1 MDAGSVSAP
10 RGPIP
15 PKGADVREW
24 ERKQRLKEYRI
35 AARREKRNRK
45 SDEKKQRK
53 LNATILRR
61 MTRNPTKYNKNAARN
76 RLRAIELERRKIRGN
91 AVRMVQRVAA
101 VHDPSGKTFNVEPV
115 TTLGNGCVITLTA
128 LERRKEKER
137 KKEEEAAAKDNGE
150 SAPQPE
156 PAPEPAPP
164 TVNTLADDPGR
175 NPHYVNPERLRQLVD
190 AKIHKPRQ
198 QGLSKT
204 QQKKKEQHT
213 PRPPPTKP
221 TIPDGVELPDDEDEP
236 WLDLWDLPDEDLER
250 RVTRAKR
257 RAAQERKNLRIKQK
271 QGKTERRAARDE
283 KRRVYREL
291 KQSWKVIREE
301 ERRRRKFL
309 TSMEDQEGKRLA
321 VEVNKKQ
328 REDAMKCSAELGFTL
343 DNVEGV
349 AEIQPL
355 SRGTLKHFDVD
366 WEKLEFVGDTS
377 SGIKIA
383 NQNAILQK
391 ATQPTPSKSKGKRVN
406 LGAIASE
413 ARTQSILKSSNYGR
427 SKDMSSDF
435 VKFGTGANSE
445 QIACEAANLNHK
457 TRRKLRRVLENVQ
470 IKKEM
475 LVREKAIEH
484 CKANDIPV
492 PPELLTKEK
501 PINERG
507 ARCLPNGQLE
517 TSKQERVRSR
527 VELAEFNKMAKV
539 LRKQA
544 KAMSIESGIRVY
556 LELMGMIPSRDG
568 GEDGEP
574 STADGA
580 GRHEAD
586 EGRPMTAAEFLASW
600 TVEGLGEEASRVER
614 EYGMEDEDFRRGGGS
629 DDDDDADG
637 MFEMSGG
644 VQAPK
649 KEKKESSGKKGTK
662 RNGVGSG
669 ATEESSEDSA
679 ARQLKGEAGIK
690 AKAKTKRQKVSSSD
704 DAKDEEDEDSDSS
717 SSEVELDSNLE
728 DSSSSATSE
737 DEDDEEAKDEDE
749 DDDGDSDVEMLDL

>member
-1 MDAGSVSAP
+1 
-10 RGPIP
+10 
-15 PKGADVREW
+15 
-24 ERKQRLKEYRI
+24 
-35 AARREKRNRK
+35 
-45 SDEKKQRK
+45 
-53 LNATILRR
+53 
-61 MTRNPTKYNKNAARN
+61 
-76 RLRAIELERRKIRGN
+76 
-91 AVRMVQRVAA
+91 MVQRVAA

-115 TTLGNGCVITLTA
+115 TTLEDGHIITLTA

-137 KKEEEAAAKDNGE
+137 RKAEEAAAKGDEE

-156 PAPEPAPP
+156 PAPDPAPP
-164 TVNTLADDPGR
+164 TVKTLADDPGR
-175 NPHYVNPERLRQLVD
+175 NPNYVDPERLRQLVN
-190 AKIHKPRQ
+190 AKVHKPRR

-204 QQKKKEQHT
+204 QQKKVEQHT
-213 PRPPPTKP
+213 PRPPPSKP
-221 TIPDGVELPDDEDEP
+221 TLPDGIDLPDDEDEP
-236 WLDLWDLPDEDLER
+236 WLDLWDLADEDLER
-250 RVTRAKR
+250 RVTRAKK

-309 TSMEDQEGKRLA
+309 TSMEDQEGKRIAIQL
-321 VEVNKKQ
+321 NKKE
-328 REDAMKCSAELGFTL
+328 RADALECAAKLGFTL

-355 SRGTLKHFDVD
+355 SRGTLKHFDID
-366 WEKLEFVGDTS
+366 WEKLEFVGDAS
-377 SGIKIA
+377 AGIKLA
-383 NQNAILQK
+383 NENAVLQK
-391 ATQPTPSKSKGKRVN
+391 AVEPTPPKSKGKRVN

-413 ARTQSILKSSNYGR
+413 ARTQSIVKSSSNGKF
-427 SKDMSSDF
+427 KDMASDF
-435 VKFGTGANSE
+435 VTFGTGPNSDP
-445 QIACEAANLNHK
+445 IASSAATLNHN

-470 IKKEM
+470 IKKEL

-507 ARCLPNGQLE
+507 ARCLPNGLLE

-527 VELAEFNKMAKV
+527 VELTEFNKMARV

-556 LELMGMIPSRDG
+556 LELMGRIPRRDG
-568 GEDGEP
+568 GEGD
-574 STADGA
+574 STMTADGA
-580 GRHEAD
+580 GRHQAD

-600 TVEGLGEEASRVER
+600 TVEGLEEEASRVER
-614 EYGMEDEDFRRGGGS
+614 EYGMEDEDFRRGERS
-629 DDDDDADG
+629 DDEDNADG

-649 KEKKESSGKKGTK
+649 KERKDRAGGKGEA
-662 RNGVGSG
+662 RGDGGGVGSG
-669 ATEESSEDSA
+669 TPEESSEDSA
-679 ARQLKGEAGIK
+679 ARQLKGEAGME
-690 AKAKTKRQKVSSSD
+690 AKAKTKTKKQQGPSSD
-704 DAKDEEDEDSDSS
+704 EANVDDDDDESDSS
-717 SSEVELDSNLE
+717 SSSEAESDSKSDAGE
-728 DSSSSATSE
+728 SSSSSSSSSATSE
-737 DEDDEEAKDEDE
+737 DEDEAKNDEDE
-749 DDDGDSDVEMLDL
+749 DRDSDSDVEMVDV